1 MQKYFYSKLL
11 LLSISFFFNVVL
23 LHAQNTESDVPLHTI
38 DMEKARVE
46 IEAIEVQFSEAY
58 SAGDSLALADMYAS
72 DAQFGSLEGPE
83 ILAYWGRSIRNSI
96 KNNTTNLTFT
106 ITSLNDQEEF
116 LIEMGI
122 FKKWNSQMEVV
133 SEGRYMVIWKK
144 ENGVWKIYR
153 DFGL

>member
-1 MQKYFYSKLL
+1 MAL
-11 LLSISFFFNVVL
+11 LLSLSCFLNVSTL
-23 LHAQNTESDVPLHTI
+23 LSQNNVSDLPFQSI
-38 DMEKARVE
+38 DMEKARAD
-46 IEAIEVQFSEAY
+46 IETIEVQFSEAY
-58 SAGDSLALADMYAS
+58 SAGDSLALANMYAS

-122 FKKWNSQMEVV
+122 FKKWNKQMEIV
-133 SEGRYMVIWKK
+133 SEGRYMVIWKE
-144 ENGVWKIYR
+144 ENGQWKIYR